1 MFNHALLAATGV
13 GVVVAIVAVL
23 IVFMLLLVIM
33 TRIKT
38 CPSEKCWS
46 STVR

>member
-23 IVFMLLLVIM
+23 IVFMLLR
-33 TRIKT
+33 RI
-38 CPSEKCWS
+38 KCWS

>member
-33 TRIKT
+33 TRSKPVRRI
-38 CPSEKCWS
+38 KCWS